1 MIQNGVQEAEAILV
15 GQIQNGVDHREVHSA
30 LERAVIGDLLL
41 EDAQNG
47 HHQRDGIEEGEP
59 GGGQAHDGIQTE
71 AGDDGGNDGDDHD
84 QNLVGQLAV
93 GGSLIE
99 VCHCG
104 DLADGG
110 GEAGQHHGQAQTV
123 NRDLAAAGAD
133 DRQQEV
139 GVADAVGLTGAVAD
153 SVAVGVVF
161 TSAVGAALFT
171 GSVAAGVATFF
182 FFMPVT
188 VTLTFPNVLFFFL
201 PFFKTSFTVT
211 VAFPALIPVTFPFDV
226 TFATCL
232 LLLVKE

>member
-41 EDAQNG
+41 KDAQNG

-71 AGDDGGNDGDDHD
+71 AGDDGGDDGDDHD
-84 QNLVGQLAV
+84 QNLIGQLAV
-93 GGSLIE
+93 GGGLIE
-99 VCHCG
+99 ICHCG

-110 GEAGQHHGQAQTV
+110 GEAGQHHGQAQAV

-139 GVADAVGLTGAVAD
+139 GVADAVGSTGAVAD
-153 SVAVGVVF
+153 GVAVGV
-161 TSAVGAALFT
+161 ALFT
-171 GSVAAGVATFF
+171 VSGVGVATFF

-201 PFFKTSFTVT
+201 PFFFLPFFKTSFTVI
-211 VAFPALIPVTFPFDV
+211 VAFPAFIPVTFPFDV

>member
-47 HHQRDGIEEGEP
+47 HYQRDGIEEGEP

-71 AGDDGGNDGDDHD
+71 AGDDGGDDRDDHD
-84 QNLVGQLAV
+84 QNLIGQLAV
-93 GGSLIE
+93 GGGLIE

-110 GEAGQHHGQAQTV
+110 GEAGQHHGQAQAV

-139 GVADAVGLTGAVAD
+139 GVADAVGSTGAVAD
-153 SVAVGVVF
+153 GVAVGV
-161 TSAVGAALFT
+161 ALFT
-171 GSVAAGVATFF
+171 VSGVGVATFF

-201 PFFKTSFTVT
+201 PFFKTSFTVI